1 MRGSL
6 PVSLQPWLVG
16 LIVFGGMDEE
26 TGFGITKCTF
36 SASFSKEA
44 CLSAWEK
51 VGAAPCTQ
59 KCLSDPKVSKLLGD
73 GDDEYYNSIQV
84 ANDHAVHALNEMGY
98 AGHLLAVKIE
108 DDREEAV
115 PLTQPQSKERI
126 EVMRRAT
133 THTKKFL
140 ATKGEHVMT
149 DDFFVLAQTNINE
162 FDIEQL
168 TKKKKKRLKATSD
181 GGGRGGASCVGEV
194 ELCDPN
200 LRIRLL
206 K

>member
-1 MRGSL
+1 
-6 PVSLQPWLVG
+6 
-16 LIVFGGMDEE
+16 
-26 TGFGITKCTF
+26 
-36 SASFSKEA
+36 
-44 CLSAWEK
+44 
-51 VGAAPCTQ
+51 
-59 KCLSDPKVSKLLGD
+59 
-73 GDDEYYNSIQV
+73 
-84 ANDHAVHALNEMGY
+84 
-98 AGHLLAVKIE
+98 LLAVKIE

-149 DDFFVLAQTNINE
+149 DDFFVSAQTNINE

-168 TKKKKKRLKATSD
+168 TMENEEAAQGN
-181 GGGRGGASCVGEV
+181 GGGRGGASCVGEE
-194 ELCDPN
+194 ELCHPN

>member
-1 MRGSL
+1 M
-6 PVSLQPWLVG
+6 
-16 LIVFGGMDEE
+16 
-26 TGFGITKCTF
+26 
-36 SASFSKEA
+36 
-44 CLSAWEK
+44 SAWEM
-51 VGAAPCTQ
+51 VSAAPYTQ
-59 KCLSDPKVSKLLGD
+59 KGLLDLKVSKLVGD

-84 ANDHAVHALNEMGY
+84 ADDHAVHALNEMGY

-140 ATKGEHVMT
+140 TTKGEHVMT

-168 TKKKKKRLKATSD
+168 TK
-181 GGGRGGASCVGEV
+181 E
-194 ELCDPN
+194 
-200 LRIRLL
+200 
-206 K
+206 

>member
-1 MRGSL
+1 M
-6 PVSLQPWLVG
+6 QPWLVE
-16 LIVFGGMDEE
+16 LIVFGRTDEE
-26 TGFGITKCTF
+26 TGFKITKCAF
-36 SASFSKEA
+36 SAGISKEA

-59 KCLSDPKVSKLLGD
+59 KCLSDLKVSKLLGD

-108 DDREEAV
+108 DDQEEAV
-115 PLTQPQSKERI
+115 RLTQPQSKERI
-126 EVMRRAT
+126 EVMQRAT

-149 DDFFVLAQTNINE
+149 DDFFVSAQTNINQ
-162 FDIEQL
+162 FDIE
-168 TKKKKKRLKATSD
+168 
-181 GGGRGGASCVGEV
+181 
-194 ELCDPN
+194 
-200 LRIRLL
+200 
-206 K
+206 